1 VKFLTGYYKRGNRKK
16 KWNVLESIFFV
27 LIVIV
32 SGYVLLQSPIFE
44 VHRVLVRG
52 NEYISEE
59 QIISAANIGIGENI
73 FKVDLNTAKANLKL
87 ISMVKEVRLDRSFPS
102 SVVINVLERKPLGL
116 LPAREGF
123 IKVDEEA
130 IYLQEAKAGTPGLPV
145 LTGIEYE
152 LPNPGQAVQSERL
165 RDALEVITGLP
176 ASVVASL
183 SEVHT
188 VEDGQIILYTLEG
201 IQCRLGLAMEI
212 PEKGAI
218 LEQLLQQLS
227 KQKDKINYIDLSCAG
242 QPVVLYKVK

>member
-1 VKFLTGYYKRGNRKK
+1 VKFLTGYYNRGSGKK
-16 KWNVLESIFFV
+16 KWNVLESVFFI

-52 NEYISEE
+52 NENISEE
-59 QIISAANIGIGENI
+59 QIISLANIGIGENI
-73 FKVDLNTAKANLKL
+73 FKVDLNTARANLEL
-87 ISMVKEVRLDRSFPS
+87 HSMIKEVQVVRSLPS
-102 SVVINVLERKPLGL
+102 SVVINVYERKPLAL
-116 LPAREGF
+116 LPTREGF
-123 IKVDEEA
+123 IKVDEEGV
-130 IYLQEAKAGTPGLPV
+130 YLQEAKAGTPGLPV

-165 RDALEVITGLP
+165 GDALKVITGLP

-183 SEVHT
+183 SEVHSGK
-188 VEDGQIILYTLEG
+188 DGQIIIYTLEG

-218 LEQLLQQLS
+218 LEQLLLQLS
-227 KQKDKINYIDLSCAG
+227 IHKDKINYIDLSCVG
-242 QPVVLYKVK
+242 QPVVFYKVQ

>member
-1 VKFLTGYYKRGNRKK
+1 
-16 KWNVLESIFFV
+16 
-27 LIVIV
+27 
-32 SGYVLLQSPIFE
+32 
-44 VHRVLVRG
+44 VRG

-59 QIISAANIGIGENI
+59 QIISIANIGIGENI
-73 FKVDLNTAKANLKL
+73 FKVDLNTAKANLEL
-87 ISMVKEVRLDRSFPS
+87 ISMIKEVQVDRSLPS
-102 SVVINVLERKPLGL
+102 SVVINVLERKPFAL

-123 IKVDEEA
+123 IKVDEEG
-130 IYLQEAKAGTPGLPV
+130 IYLQEARAGTPGLPV

-152 LPNPGQAVQSERL
+152 LPNPGQAVQAERL
-165 RDALEVITGLP
+165 GDALKVITGLP

-188 VEDGQIILYTLEG
+188 AEDGQIILYALEG

-242 QPVVLYKVK
+242 QPVVLYKVQ

>member
-1 VKFLTGYYKRGNRKK
+1 MTGYYKRGNRKK
-16 KWNVLESIFFV
+16 NGMSWKAFFCFNSHCKRICPAAV
-27 LIVIV
+27 AN
-32 SGYVLLQSPIFE
+32 FE

-52 NEYISEE
+52 NEYISE

-87 ISMVKEVRLDRSFPS
+87 ISMVKEVRLDRSLPS

-188 VEDGQIILYTLEG
+188 GEDGQIILYTLEG
-201 IQCRLGLAMEI
+201 IHCRLGLAMEI

>member
-1 VKFLTGYYKRGNRKK
+1 
-16 KWNVLESIFFV
+16 
-27 LIVIV
+27 
-32 SGYVLLQSPIFE
+32 
-44 VHRVLVRG
+44 
-52 NEYISEE
+52 
-59 QIISAANIGIGENI
+59 
-73 FKVDLNTAKANLKL
+73 
-87 ISMVKEVRLDRSFPS
+87 M
-102 SVVINVLERKPLGL
+102 LERKPWAFA
-116 LPAREGF
+116 AREGF

-130 IYLQEAKAGTPGLPV
+130 IYLQEAKAVPRTARV
-145 LTGIEYE
+145 DGIEYE
-152 LPNPGQAVQSERL
+152 LPNPGHVQSERL

-188 VEDGQIILYTLEG
+188 GEDGQIILYTLEG